1 MVIEIGTIGLAGV
14 AFGLGFAV
22 GKSLHESACRIIKRE
37 VSKKNQEKWKGIK
50 NGYESARRAYYLPT
64 V

>member
-37 VSKKNQEKWKGIK
+37 VSKKNQEK
-50 NGYESARRAYYLPT
+50 
-64 V
+64 

>member
-22 GKSLHESACRIIKRE
+22 GKSLHESACRIIKLE
-37 VSKKNQEKWKGIK
+37 VSKKIKKNEK
-50 NGYESARRAYYLPT
+50 E
-64 V
+64 